1 MDSNPVAFI
10 YKVKHID
17 TDTQQDLMERQ
28 ADSVVMVN
36 KPRDTQDYK
45 TTSEETYSLRSSRV
59 HNTNKILILNS

>member
-45 TTSEETYSLRSSRV
+45 PTSEANILRASRV
-59 HNTNKILILNS
+59 HDADKTLMLNS